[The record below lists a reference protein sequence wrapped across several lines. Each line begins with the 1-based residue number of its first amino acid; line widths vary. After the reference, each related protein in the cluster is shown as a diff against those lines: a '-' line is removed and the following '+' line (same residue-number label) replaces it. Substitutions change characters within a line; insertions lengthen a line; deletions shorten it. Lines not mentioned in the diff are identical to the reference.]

1 LITIG
6 IDPHKRTHTAVA
18 IDDRRRRIGELEIVA
33 SAGMTRSLLD
43 WAGGWPERCW
53 AVEGSDGPGKLL
65 AQQLL
70 RAGETV
76 IEVPASLAARA
87 RLLRTGHG
95 RKTDGID
102 AFSVAEIA
110 ATREDLRHVVPDG
123 HPAVL
128 RLLADR
134 RDALCRQRR
143 QAINRLHRHLR
154 DLIPGGAPTSL
165 SADVASAALARVRPA
180 TLVDIERKHV
190 ARQLVTEIRRIDKQ
204 LDDNRTRTRAA
215 VEAFP
220 TRLTQIVGISHVL
233 AAKILGHTGPIE
245 RFPTSDAYANY
256 SGTAPIEVS
265 SGDAVRHRLPLWEPP
280 AKQCPAHG
288 CPCPAVP
295 PRSWPRLLPAQDRR
309 GQEQEGSHA
318 LPQAPG
324 RQARLPATSR
334 RQRLRHPGAD
344 SGRRLI

>member
-1 LITIG
+1 MITIG

-33 SAGMTRSLLD
+33 SARMTRCLLD
-43 WAGGWPERCW
+43 WAAGWPERCW
-53 AVEGSDGPGKLL
+53 AVEGSDGLGKLL

-70 RAGETV
+70 GAGKTV

-110 ATREDLRHVVPDG
+110 ATRDDLRQVVPDG
-123 HPAVL
+123 HTAVL

-143 QAINRLHRHLR
+143 QAVNRLHRHLR

-180 TLVDIERKHV
+180 TPVDIERKHV
-190 ARQLVTEIRRIDKQ
+190 ARQLVIEIRRIDKQ
-204 LDDNRTRTRAA
+204 LDDNRARTRTA
-215 VEAFP
+215 VEALP
-220 TRLTQIVGISHVL
+220 TRLTEIFGISHVL

-245 RFPTSDAYANY
+245 RFATSDAYANY

-265 SGDAVRHRLPLWEPP
+265 SGDAVRHRLSRSGNRQLNNALHMAAHVQRSHPDLGRDYYLRKIAEGKSKKEAMRCLKGQVAKRVYRQLRVDSEAVIQEPIR
-280 AKQCPAHG
+280 
-288 CPCPAVP
+288 AV
-295 PRSWPRLLPAQDRR
+295 A
-309 GQEQEGSHA
+309 
-318 LPQAPG
+318 
-324 RQARLPATSR
+324 
-334 RQRLRHPGAD
+334 
-344 SGRRLI
+344 